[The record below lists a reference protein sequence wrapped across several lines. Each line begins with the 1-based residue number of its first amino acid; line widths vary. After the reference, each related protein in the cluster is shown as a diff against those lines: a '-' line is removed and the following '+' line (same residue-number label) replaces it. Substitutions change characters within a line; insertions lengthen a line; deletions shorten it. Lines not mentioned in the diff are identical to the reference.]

1 MTAPFK
7 QKLSYAVIGL
17 LFILI
22 LIVPGYYFINRRLSE
37 PIEIKDVTINTKAAF
52 KLNILKQISKK
63 NGIKKW
69 ELEATSATLLKNENK
84 AVLKDVCVTFFT
96 RDNKQI
102 CLISKAGLL
111 DTKQHDMVFSQDV
124 VVTYET
130 FVIRTDQLQY
140 KKKEHIIYSQT
151 HVVLE
156 KGGST
161 IEADAMA
168 TDLNR
173 NTTIF
178 EGNVKGK
185 FREDFSIK

>member
-1 MTAPFK
+1 MTAPLK
-7 QKLSYAVIGL
+7 QKLSYSVIGL

-22 LIVPGYYFINRRLSE
+22 LVVPGYYFINKRLSE
-37 PIEIKDVTINTKAAF
+37 PIEIKDLTIDTKAAF
-52 KLNILKQISKK
+52 KLNIFKQLSKK

-69 ELEATSATLLKNENK
+69 ELKAASATLLKNENK
-84 AVLKDVCVTFFT
+84 AVLKDVAVTFFT
-96 RDNKQI
+96 KDNKQI
-102 CLISKAGLL
+102 CLVSKAGLL

-130 FVIRTDQLQY
+130 FVLRTDKLQY

-156 KGGST
+156 KDGST
-161 IEADAMA
+161 IESDTMT
-168 TDLNR
+168 TDLNQ
-173 NTTIF
+173 NTTVF

-185 FREDFSIK
+185 FRENFNIK